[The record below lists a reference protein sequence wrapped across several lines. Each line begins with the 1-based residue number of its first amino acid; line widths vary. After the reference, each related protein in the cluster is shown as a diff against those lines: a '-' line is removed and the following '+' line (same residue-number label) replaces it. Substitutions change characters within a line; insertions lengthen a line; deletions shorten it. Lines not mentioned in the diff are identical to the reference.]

1 MTKPIP
7 TKRKYESSRRQA
19 QARETRRQI
28 AEAAKS
34 LFFERGYS
42 GTTIDAIAQAAG
54 VASETIYSIFGSKR
68 KVLSHLMDI
77 SIGGDDQPIRLLDR
91 PEPQAVLQDTDQR
104 YQVLMFSK
112 GITDILARAAQLF
125 EVMRSAA
132 MTEKEI
138 ADLLQNLLKERLE
151 NMTTFATHLASNGGL
166 HEGID
171 IPMAGEMVWTITSP
185 EVFLLLTRDRNYSK
199 ERYATWLEAT
209 LTRLLLP

>member
-1 MTKPIP
+1 MTKPTP
-7 TKRKYESSRRQA
+7 PKRKYESSRRQA

-28 AEAAKS
+28 AEAARS

-42 GTTIDAIAQAAG
+42 GTTIDAIALAAG
-54 VASETIYSIFGSKR
+54 VASETVYSIFGSKR

-104 YQVLMFSK
+104 YQVMMFSK
-112 GITDILARAAQLF
+112 GITDILAWAAQLF

-138 ADLLQNLLKERLE
+138 ADLLKNLLRERLE

-166 HEGID
+166 HEGMD
-171 IPMAGEMVWTITSP
+171 ISMAGEMVWTITSP

-209 LTRLLLP
+209 LTRLLLS

>member
-1 MTKPIP
+1 
-7 TKRKYESSRRQA
+7 
-19 QARETRRQI
+19 
-28 AEAAKS
+28 

-54 VASETIYSIFGSKR
+54 VAPETVYSIFGSKR

-91 PEPQAVLQDTDQR
+91 PEPQAVLHDTDQR
-104 YQVLMFSK
+104 YQVMMFSR
-112 GITDILARAAQLF
+112 GITEILARAAQLF
-125 EVMRSAA
+125 EVVRSAA

-138 ADLLQNLLKERLE
+138 ADLMQNLLKERLE
-151 NMTTFATHLASNGGL
+151 NMTIFVKHLASNGGL
-166 HEGID
+166 HEGMD
-171 IPMAGEMVWTITSP
+171 IPLAAEMVWTITSP

-199 ERYATWLEAT
+199 GRYSTWLETT